1 MDDHD
6 RGGASSDLEVCI
18 DLTSAALERAGLG
31 RYQSSLA
38 EALLRLGIRVTA
50 FVHDRRASRL
60 EPPLRDLPT
69 LDYGRGLRTWR
80 LRAAASYFGA
90 SGLDAT
96 FPGVRLFHAT
106 DHLLPR
112 LRSAR
117 SVFTLHDLA
126 FVHFPQH
133 FTPRNRVYLRAMV
146 PRFLERADR
155 VIVVSE
161 HTREDV
167 VAQYGLDPGRVHVVP
182 EGVDPRFRPDPAP
195 SAIDAVRRRYGLPR
209 RMILYV
215 GTIQPR
221 KNLTTLVD
229 AFARLR
235 TGHSDVGLVIA
246 GARGWLYEPFLQRL
260 RDPDLGSSVVL
271 AGRIAEP
278 DLPAV
283 FAAAEIF
290 VYPSLFEGFGL
301 PPLEAMAS
309 GIPVVSSDATS
320 LPEVVGDAGVLVPPL
335 DVEGWAT
342 ALERLLGDPEER
354 ARLRAA
360 GLARAA
366 GFTWDE
372 AARRTADVYA
382 AVEGPG

>member
-1 MDDHD
+1 
-6 RGGASSDLEVCI
+6 
-18 DLTSAALERAGLG
+18 
-31 RYQSSLA
+31 
-38 EALLRLGIRVTA
+38 
-50 FVHDRRASRL
+50 
-60 EPPLRDLPT
+60 
-69 LDYGRGLRTWR
+69 DYGRGLRTWR

-90 SGLDAT
+90 PSLDAT
-96 FPGVRLFHAT
+96 FPGVGLFHAT

-133 FTPRNRVYLRAMV
+133 FTPRNRMYLRTMV

-167 VAQYGLDPGRVHVVP
+167 VAQYGLDPARVHVVP
-182 EGVDPRFRPDPAP
+182 EGVDPRFRPDPDP
-195 SAIDAVRRRYGLPR
+195 SAIETVRRRYGLPPR
-209 RMILYV
+209 TILYV

-229 AFARLR
+229 AFARIR
-235 TGHSDVGLVIA
+235 ARHPDAGLVIA
-246 GARGWLYEPFLQRL
+246 GAKGWLYEPFLRRL
-260 RDPDLGSSVVL
+260 RDPDIGPSVVL
-271 AGRIAEP
+271 AGRVAEA
-278 DLPAV
+278 DLPAL
-283 FAAAEIF
+283 FAAAELF

-309 GIPVVSSDATS
+309 GTPVVCSDATS
-320 LPEVVGDAGVLVPPL
+320 LPEVVGDAGLLVPPL
-335 DVEGWAT
+335 DVDGWA
-342 ALERLLGDPEER
+342 AAIERLLGDEDER

-360 GLARAA
+360 GIARAG

-372 AARRTADVYA
+372 AARRTAAVYA
-382 AVEGPG
+382 AVGGAG